1 MPPCIAHHLA
11 QATASR
17 AHPQGDCSSLDIPP
31 YCLLQGELP
40 PRMLYVGRLDVA
52 TTGLLFLTNDGEWAN
67 KVAHPSG
74 DLTKVCG

>member
-1 MPPCIAHHLA
+1 
-11 QATASR
+11 
-17 AHPQGDCSSLDIPP
+17 
-31 YCLLQGELP
+31 
-40 PRMLYVGRLDVA
+40 MLYVGRLDVA